1 MICEGG
7 ISSPEMAKKALDLG
21 ADAVVV
27 GGAITGIDLLVKAY
41 DSALSKHN

>member
-1 MICEGG
+1 
-7 ISSPEMAKKALDLG
+7 MARKALDLG

-41 DSALSKHN
+41 ITEVRS